1 MDFLMKQQKLCA
13 KREAPEEMQVL
24 SMHKDSTCTKTVL
37 KAN

>member
-24 SMHKDSTCTKTVL
+24 SMQRQY
-37 KAN
+37 